1 MAENK
6 TFDEK
11 EYITKMYESA
21 LESQKQGLTQD
32 HDRNQ
37 AALDEQQKKP
47 QQKTDAN
54 LTRTY
59 VEAAKDKQNYNEVQ
73 NAYGL
78 SSGAMGQARLS
89 QDHQLPA
96 DLTAL
101 RKAQLGAEAGIEQE
115 RTALAREYEAAIRKA
130 QAESDLAKV
139 QALYEQAQKEDDR
152 LLAQQEAAAKLMAG
166 QGDYSRL
173 DALYGQ
179 TAEELAALNGESG
192 YEHENDGPDD
202 TKTEQEDGLPGKKDD
217 NNSNEITGNNQESYY
232 QEIARAVLDSRYGM
246 PHVYASLVK
255 DVVDFR
261 NNGASG
267 REILSYLQQAVREGM
282 ITQEQAGKIYNA
294 NLTQPTVRGS

>member
-37 AALDEQQKKP
+37 AALDEQQKKL

-89 QDHQLPA
+89 QDNQLQA

-173 DALYGQ
+173 AALYGL

-192 YEHENDGPDD
+192 ETDGYVPFIPSDD
-202 TKTEQEDGLPGKKDD
+202 GSDD
-217 NNSNEITGNNQESYY
+217 VPATYDSLLAEISHYRKNGATGRELFAYLQ
-232 QEIARAVLDSRYGM
+232 RAV
-246 PHVYASLVK
+246 
-255 DVVDFR
+255 
-261 NNGASG
+261 
-267 REILSYLQQAVREGM
+267 QEGK
-282 ITQEQAGKIYNA
+282 ITQEQAGQIYRTGLPQTT
-294 NLTQPTVRGS
+294 LTPTNRGSE